1 MSEKTPDQVGGY
13 DWMLCYDSGDS
24 WEDSGYAYSRTAEGP
39 MNETE
44 AKLQLSSRPSEER
57 PVLYKLVTPEQLSAC
72 ANRSESEIA
81 AAFALLD
88 NREKVVAR
96 VKDALAT
103 LKAVDPHITF
113 VDLGGSIENSVAGCT
128 EALALLEAE
137 KEGDA

>member
-72 ANRSESEIA
+72 ANRSESDIK
-81 AAFALLD
+81 AAFAMWD
-88 NREKVVAR
+88 NREKVVENI
-96 VKDALAT
+96 KIIYDA
-103 LKAVDPHITF
+103 F
-113 VDLGGSIENSVAGCT
+113 YYGGSVPDIEAAHT
-128 EALALLEAE
+128 AALALLQAE
-137 KEGDA
+137 KEGKV